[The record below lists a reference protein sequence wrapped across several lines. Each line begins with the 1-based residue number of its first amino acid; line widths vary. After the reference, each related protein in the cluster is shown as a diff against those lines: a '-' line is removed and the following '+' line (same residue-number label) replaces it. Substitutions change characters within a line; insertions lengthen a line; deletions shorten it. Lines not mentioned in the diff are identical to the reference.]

1 MLDPARTLERARCG
15 LIIHAQSER
24 APSRAAPGRIAA
36 MTERL
41 SAVLVRDE
49 AGPLA
54 ELSKILEEM
63 LIETRSVRSTRELA
77 RLLRDGSP
85 PGVIFTGLVLADG
98 TWRDVIRLLA
108 ELPDPPCLI
117 VVSPSIDIPAYLD
130 ALESGACDFITPP
143 FAACD
148 VRFVIK
154 CTLSN
159 VRAERAALP
168 RAASST
174 ESISSPSRR

>member
-1 MLDPARTLERARCG
+1 MLDAARTLERARCG
-15 LIIHAQSER
+15 LIIHAQSEP
-24 APSRAAPGRIAA
+24 APSLAAPGRNAA

-54 ELSKILEEM
+54 ELSKVLEEM

-85 PGVIFTGLVLADG
+85 TSVIFTGLVLADG
-98 TWRDVIRLLA
+98 TWRDVIRILA

-148 VRFVIK
+148 VGFVIK
-154 CTLSN
+154 CTLRN
-159 VRAERAALP
+159 VRAQRAALP

>member
-15 LIIHAQSER
+15 LIIHAQSAP
-24 APSRAAPGRIAA
+24 APSRAEPRRVVA
-36 MTERL
+36 MIKHL
-41 SAVLVRDE
+41 STVLVHDE

-54 ELSKILEEM
+54 ELSKVLEEM

-85 PGVIFTGLVLADG
+85 TSVIFTGLVLADG

-117 VVSPSIDIPAYLD
+117 VVSPSIDIPAYID
-130 ALESGACDFITPP
+130 ALEGGACDFITPP
-143 FAACD
+143 FVACD
-148 VRFVIK
+148 VGFMMR
-154 CTLSN
+154 CTLRS

-168 RAASST
+168 RAA
-174 ESISSPSRR
+174 

>member
-1 MLDPARTLERARCG
+1 VLDAARTLERARCG
-15 LIIHAQSER
+15 LIIHAQSEP
-24 APSRAAPGRIAA
+24 APSLAAPGRNAA

-54 ELSKILEEM
+54 ELSKVLEEM

-85 PGVIFTGLVLADG
+85 TSVIFTGLVLADG
-98 TWRDVIRLLA
+98 TWRDVIRILA

-143 FAACD
+143 FVACD
-148 VRFVIK
+148 VAYLIK
-154 CTLSN
+154 CKLRN
-159 VRAERAALP
+159 VRAQRAALP
-168 RAASST
+168 RAA
-174 ESISSPSRR
+174 

>member
-1 MLDPARTLERARCG
+1 MRAR
-15 LIIHAQSER
+15 SKR
-24 APSRAAPGRIAA
+24 TPSGAGQGRIAA
-36 MTERL
+36 MTERI
-41 SAVLVRDE
+41 SAGKVRDGAE
-49 AGPLA
+49 PLA

-85 PGVIFTGLVLADG
+85 TGVIFTGLVLTDG

-148 VRFVIK
+148 VGFVIK
-154 CTLSN
+154 CMLRN
-159 VRAERAALP
+159 VRAERATHTC
-168 RAASST
+168 AAQST
-174 ESISSPSRR
+174 